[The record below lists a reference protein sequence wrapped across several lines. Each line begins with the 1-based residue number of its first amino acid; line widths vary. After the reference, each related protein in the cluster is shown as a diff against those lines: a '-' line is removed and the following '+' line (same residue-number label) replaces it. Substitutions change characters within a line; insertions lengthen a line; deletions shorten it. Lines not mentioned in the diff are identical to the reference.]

1 VTRLGRP
8 PSARKELRA
17 LLTEMFDDGTG
28 QVAPLLAGLLE
39 NLVSMPR
46 PTLCRNWLRNNA
58 HARDYLRGLAH
69 GDIPL
74 SHEALLDLPSWR
86 TAAHLCDLLMAAGA
100 LVAVDRQILLFER
113 WYRSEVKAVADPQH
127 AQALR
132 QFTTWRLLPRMRA
145 RACKPVPDLRHAER
159 GSARVQQGAAVPRL
173 AGRPRP
179 LPPGLD
185 AGRYRCLVRHCDRPG
200 CHAHLPEWAIA
211 SRAMPRL
218 DVPARRHAER
228 APISQHRRLALIH
241 RFLTDKRI
249 ELRTRVAGCL
259 LLLYAQPVS
268 RLARLTLDDIITGD
282 DGQVFIRLGDPPTPV
297 PEPFAAMLTELAAN
311 RVNMNT
317 AANPGCQ
324 WLFPGQR
331 VGQPLMPIGLRRQ
344 LHELGIPLTQAR
356 TAAFRQ
362 LVLQAPPPVVARS
375 LGFDYGT
382 ATEHA
387 IAAGGTWNRYPAAR
401 RDSTLA
407 PLHPSR
413 GGAP

>member
-17 LLTEMFDDGTG
+17 LLTEMFDDGT
-28 QVAPLLAGLLE
+28 
-39 NLVSMPR
+39 
-46 PTLCRNWLRNNA
+46 RNA
-58 HARDYLRGLAH
+58 
-69 GDIPL
+69 
-74 SHEALLDLPSWR
+74 
-86 TAAHLCDLLMAAGA
+86 AAHEFSKARQY
-100 LVAVDRQILLFER
+100 LV
-113 WYRSEVKAVADPQH
+113 W
-127 AQALR
+127 
-132 QFTTWRLLPRMRA
+132 
-145 RACKPVPDLRHAER
+145 
-159 GSARVQQGAAVPRL
+159 L

-179 LPPGLD
+179 LPPG
-185 AGRYRCLVRHCDRPG
+185 
-200 CHAHLPEWAIA
+200 
-211 SRAMPRL
+211 
-218 DVPARRHAER
+218 
-228 APISQHRRLALIH
+228 
-241 RFLTDKRI
+241 
-249 ELRTRVAGCL
+249 
-259 LLLYAQPVS
+259 
-268 RLARLTLDDIITGD
+268 
-282 DGQVFIRLGDPPTPV
+282 
-297 PEPFAAMLTELAAN
+297 PFAAMLTELAAN

-331 VGQPLMPIGLRRQ
+331 VGQPLMPIGLCRQ